1 MNLSR
6 FLVPHQLCLRCL
18 KFFCFVHEW
27 QDSILHRIPNHAL
40 LRIIGWGKNQVH
52 HRPLELLVCN
62 KGRRR
67 WLRPRPELSLRES
80 ELEIPFYNLGSSV
93 FSGGR

>member
-27 QDSILHRIPNHAL
+27 QDSILHRILNHAL
-40 LRIIGWGKNQVH
+40 LRIIDWGKNQVH
-52 HRPLELLVCN
+52 RRPLELLFAIRADDGGYAH
-62 KGRRR
+62 GRNF
-67 WLRPRPELSLRES
+67 
-80 ELEIPFYNLGSSV
+80 PFGNRS
-93 FSGGR
+93 